1 MSSDELGEVLEVIT
15 NLARE
20 AAAGDG
26 TGTIPARVERSGKGR
41 LHCRFYP

>member
-1 MSSDELGEVLEVIT
+1 MPNDELGEVLEVIT

-26 TGTIPARVERSGKGR
+26 TGTIPARTVRPGKGR
-41 LHCRFYP
+41 LNCRFCP